1 MQISKICQEAD
12 LKWPEALPLILL
24 HVRKWCSK
32 EKISPYEIIYGRQ
45 SICLTD
51 KWTSQAGSAP
61 VENICTESGYYR

>member
-12 LKWPEALPLILL
+12 LKRPEALPLILL

-45 SICLTD
+45 FQILMGNSDINQPGEL
-51 KWTSQAGSAP
+51 
-61 VENICTESGYYR
+61 NL